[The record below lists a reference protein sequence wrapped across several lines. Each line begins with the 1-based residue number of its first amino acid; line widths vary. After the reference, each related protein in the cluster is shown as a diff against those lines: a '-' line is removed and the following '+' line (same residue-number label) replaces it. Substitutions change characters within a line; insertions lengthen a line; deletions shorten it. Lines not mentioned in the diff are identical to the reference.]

1 MAPEAPPP
9 LPRPARL
16 LGWLG
21 LLPAAA
27 ALAAAHLAP
36 PREAGL
42 AIHAGALYAGLIL
55 SFLGG
60 AWWGLATRGPA
71 DMAWRLYGVAVIP
84 SLAAWLLLATPM
96 PSGIMLLGGLVIGS
110 VLVDIGLDGRG
121 LTPAGWLAL
130 RLPLSVGLGVL
141 TILLGLAARAPA

>member
-1 MAPEAPPP
+1 MPPIPPP
-9 LPRPARL
+9 LPLAARI

-36 PREAGL
+36 ADKAAL
-42 AIHAGALYAGLIL
+42 AIQAGALYAGLIF

-60 AWWGLATRGPA
+60 AWWGLATHGPL

-84 SLAAWLLLATPM
+84 SLAALALLIGLHPT
-96 PSGIMLLGGLVIGS
+96 GIMLLGALILGS
-110 VLVDIGLDGRG
+110 VLVDVGLNGRG
-121 LTPAGWLAL
+121 LTPPGWLAL
-130 RLPLSVGLGVL
+130 RLPLSIGLGVL
-141 TILLGLAARAPA
+141 TLLLGRAAG